1 MTNSQKSFPVLLATI
16 IQREI
21 LAPVKLVGVC
31 VTSVEP
37 QFHQGALENW
47 EQLQHDLASQTGAKD
62 DQL

>member
-16 IQREI
+16 IQCEI

-31 VTSVEP
+31 ITSVEP
-37 QFHQGALENW
+37 QFHQGTLENG

-62 DQL
+62 NQL